1 MISTLVPKACCP
13 ECHAELDT
21 ATSARGDYTP
31 AQGDVSVC
39 VYCGALLQFD
49 PSLVL
54 VPLSEDELES
64 LDDEIVQVLKQM
76 SAMVKERA
84 K

>member
-13 ECHAELDT
+13 ECHADLDT

-31 AQGDVSVC
+31 EHGDVSVC

-49 PSLVL
+49 PSLAL